1 MLETLDMLFY
11 EGKNVAFIV
20 TTCVA
25 RPDIIWKLK
34 KKNSENPASLRS
46 EAIFSSLYKA
56 ICDYIL
62 HQQFFFFFEAA
73 GGGRGS
79 LPQNW
84 RNTFC
89 HQKIS
94 FTFFLPLQISS
105 FSGKTFNIE
114 MKISFAFLVL
124 RCRDI

>member
-25 RPDIIWKLK
+25 RLDIIWKLK
-34 KKNSENPASLRS
+34 KK
-46 EAIFSSLYKA
+46 
-56 ICDYIL
+56 IL
-62 HQQFFFFFEAA
+62 KIQPHLEVRQYFHLFIKLFVIAFFTNNFFFEAA